1 MSTTTARSTRMKPK
15 TRPADSYDD
24 IEPRFEELAAMTG
37 GDPRKPVLR
46 NEILRLCMPLADH
59 IARRFAGRGQELE
72 DLQQVA
78 LLGLIQAVDRFDVSR
93 GSTFL
98 AFAVPTIMGEVR
110 RHFRDHAWALRV
122 PRSLKEIHGRIGPVT
137 EVLAQR
143 LGRLPTAREISL
155 ELGVDPSTVTQA
167 LVARNAFRAESL
179 DRFTQAEEQSA
190 PSSVLDTLGA
200 EEPCY
205 RLTEDAMAVRPLIA
219 RLPVRERQILV
230 LRYFESQTQAQIA
243 ERLGVSQMQISRIL
257 TRTLRRLHD
266 QALGTN
272 AEQFEVGAVR

>member
-1 MSTTTARSTRMKPK
+1 MKPK
-15 TRPADSYDD
+15 STTADSYDG
-24 IEPRFEELAAMTG
+24 IEPRFGELATLASD
-37 GDPRKPVLR
+37 DPSRPALR

-78 LLGLIQAVDRFDVSR
+78 RLGLIQAVDRFDIDR

-110 RHFRDHAWALRV
+110 RHFRDHAWAVRV
-122 PRSLKEIHGRIGPVT
+122 PRGLKEIHGQIGPAT
-137 EVLAQR
+137 EALAQR
-143 LGRLPTAREISL
+143 LGRLPTAREIAA
-155 ELGVDPSTVTQA
+155 ELQVDPSTVTQA

-179 DRFTQAEEQSA
+179 DRLTQAEEQST

-200 EEPCY
+200 EEHCY

-219 RLPVRERQILV
+219 QLPDRERRILV
-230 LRYFESQTQAQIA
+230 LRYFESRTQAQIA
-243 ERLGVSQMQISRIL
+243 EYFGVSQMQISRIL
-257 TRTLRRLHD
+257 SRTLERLRD
-266 QALGTN
+266 QALGSKCSK
-272 AEQFEVGAVR
+272 AQ